1 MLLADLEAALTALGV
16 TLPAAGL
23 DLVAD
28 MAARRVRRD
37 TLKEKVVGIDFP
49 ADTAQVAHGIA
60 SPSRILK
67 VLKTSQHLDCEISC
81 DDTNIRIVLPIVRGD
96 NYVPTTHNPLTIEH
110 TVKLRIEEPRFDGT
124 LADVPAEL
132 EDALIYAAAAQAS
145 INRVEI
151 TDVKTA
157 THQVKRQVASN
168 ESTIDKFERLYEEAL
183 DDVR

>member
-16 TLPAAGL
+16 TLPASGL
-23 DLVAD
+23 DLIAD

-37 TLKEKVVGIDFP
+37 TLEEKVVGVDFP
-49 ADTAQVAHGIA
+49 ADTAQVEHGIVA
-60 SPSRILK
+60 PSRILR
-67 VLKTSQHLDCEISC
+67 VLHTSQTLDCEVSH
-81 DDTNIRIVLPIVRGD
+81 DDTHVRVVLPLVRGD
-96 NYVPTTHNPLTIEH
+96 NYVETTHNPLTMPH

-132 EDALIYAAAAQAS
+132 EDALVYATAAQVS
-145 INRVEI
+145 INRVNV

-157 THQVKRQVASN
+157 THQVKRQVSDNASV
-168 ESTIDKFERLYEEAL
+168 IDKFERLYEEAL